1 MTHCIHIDGIRVSTD
16 HYIDGQRVASPE
28 RFADH
33 SPIDGRLI
41 GEIAAGLTAHCNA
54 AVEAA
59 QRAFPAWAA
68 LGPVRRGE
76 ILQRFADELKRRGD
90 DLARVES
97 EDNGMLLARLKG
109 HQIDRCAHNLAFF
122 AQQALRLQDHRIEG
136 RNARHH
142 LRYDPAG
149 VCVLITP
156 WNSPMMLTTWKLG
169 PALAAGNTVVVKP
182 PEWAPLTCSL
192 LADIAAAA
200 GIPPGVLN
208 VVQGLGPTTGAALVA
223 DPRVARVSFTGS
235 VPTAK
240 AIAAATGR
248 NLVPASFELGGKSA
262 LIVLEDADLEL
273 AAATAALQY
282 RNAGQVCLA
291 GTRLLVHASVADDF
305 LALMRQ
311 EVNRLRVGDPREPST
326 EIGPLIHPRQHDKVR
341 GFVDRARAG
350 GATVLWGGQPHPQGA
365 LYYEPTLI
373 DGVQQHD
380 EIVQNE
386 VFGPVLVLQRFENDA
401 EAIALANGTRYGLAG
416 CVFGEA
422 AHATA
427 VAEGLRTGMVWVNA
441 FFLRDLE
448 APFGG
453 VGDSG
458 IGREGG
464 HWSFDFFCDIKD
476 VMLPQKPYSPAFA
489 GR

>member
-1 MTHCIHIDGIRVSTD
+1 MSHCIDIDGIRVSTD
-16 HYIDGQRVASPE
+16 HFIDGQRVASPE

-41 GEIAAGLTAHCNA
+41 GEIASGLQEHCNA
-54 AVEAA
+54 AIEAA

-68 LGPVRRGE
+68 LGPARRAE
-76 ILQRFADELKRRGD
+76 LLNRFAEELKRRGD

-109 HQIDRCAHNLAFF
+109 HQIERCAHNIAFF
-122 AQQALRLQDHRIEG
+122 AQQALQLQNHRIEG
-136 RNARHH
+136 RNAKHH

-240 AIAAATGR
+240 AIAEATGR

-291 GTRLLVHASVADDF
+291 GTRLLVHESVADDF

-311 EVNRLRVGDPREPST
+311 AVRRLRVGDPRDPIT
-326 EIGPLIHPRQHDKVR
+326 EIGPLIHPRQHEKVS
-341 GFVDRARAG
+341 GFVERARAG
-350 GATVLWGGQPHPQGA
+350 GATVLWGGRPHAQGR

-380 EIVQNE
+380 EIVQSE
-386 VFGPVLVLQRFENDA
+386 VFGPVLVLQRFASDA
-401 EAIALANGTRYGLAG
+401 EAIGLANGTRYGLAG

-422 AHATA
+422 GHAMA

-453 VGDSG
+453 MGDSG

-464 HWSFDFFCDIKD
+464 QWSFDFFCDIKD
-476 VMLPQKPYSPAFA
+476 VMLPQKPYAPAFA